1 MVGKMAFQKGKSGNP
16 NGRPKG
22 VRNRATIRAEE
33 LFEQMLFGEDNKA
46 SAIIATAIAKAEEG
60 DATCIRICLDRIA
73 PPRKDRPVC
82 FNLPDMKEAKD
93 TLSAS
98 MAIVAG
104 VASGELTPSEA
115 SELAKVVESYART
128 LQAVAFEERLAKL
141 EQRISSERAL
151 RETHQ

>member
-1 MVGKMAFQKGKSGNP
+1 MPFQKGKSGNP

-22 VRNRATIRAEE
+22 ARNRATIRAEE
-33 LFEQMLFGEDNKA
+33 LFEQMLFGDDNKA
-46 SAIIATAIAKAEEG
+46 GAIIATAIAKAEEG
-60 DATCIRICLDRIA
+60 DATCIRLCLDRIA
-73 PPRKDRPVC
+73 PPRKDHPVC

-104 VASGELTPSEA
+104 VAPGELTPGEA

-141 EQRISSERAL
+141 EQKIRSERAI
-151 RETHQ
+151 T